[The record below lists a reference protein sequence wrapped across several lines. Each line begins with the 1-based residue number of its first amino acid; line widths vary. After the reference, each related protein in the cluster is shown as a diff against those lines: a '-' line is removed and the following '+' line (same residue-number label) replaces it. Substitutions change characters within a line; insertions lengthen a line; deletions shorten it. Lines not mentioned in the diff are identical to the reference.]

1 MHTSAIRDR
10 RAPAVRSDAGFTLVE
25 LLVVIAIIGILVGLL
40 LPAVQSARESARRSA
55 CQNNMK
61 QLGLAAHSYLSAQK
75 TFPANHFGPRMNVTS
90 NGWERLSGMYAVLP
104 YMEEQRLYDSMQQL
118 MTGATAWNWG
128 TLLGLARTRIPA
140 LACPSEIPPA
150 TLTNGWTNYGWSLGS
165 YPHGTPWRSVAN
177 GFTHT
182 EARCNPAANPGTRT
196 CPEVSW
202 PGREPSDFRD
212 GLTNVLMGAEM
223 LVGSNTNEALF
234 PRNVI
239 FGASD
244 AFSVVPDPK
253 DFATQAQIDAMGAA
267 TSAVNGT
274 SGTGAGWRGNNGGYF
289 GWYGVSSSSI
299 NTTVPPNWR
308 FPSGGSG
315 TPGMSYDG
323 GWGVFPPRSR
333 HFGMVNAVMADGAT
347 TTVADTID
355 PLTFQ
360 RMGHRRDGAKWT
372 RDGQ

>member
-1 MHTSAIRDR
+1 MHSSAICDR
-10 RAPAVRSDAGFTLVE
+10 RAPAVRRPAGFTLVE

-55 CQNNMK
+55 CSNNMK
-61 QLGLAAHSYLSAQK
+61 QLGIAAHSYLSAQK
-75 TFPANHFGPRMNVTS
+75 TFPANWYGPRPQVNS
-90 NGWERLSGMYAVLP
+90 NGWERLSGMYAILP
-104 YMEEQRLYDSMQQL
+104 YLEEEQLYDSMQNM
-118 MTGATAWNWG
+118 MTGAVTWNWG
-128 TLLGLARTRIPA
+128 TLLNLARTRVPA
-140 LACPSEIPPA
+140 LACPSELPPV
-150 TLTNGWTNYGWSLGS
+150 TYSNGWTNYGWSLGS
-165 YPHGTPWRSVAN
+165 HPHGTPGRGSAN

-182 EARCNPAANPGTRT
+182 ESRCNPAASPGVRT
-196 CPEVSW
+196 CPEASW

-212 GLTNVLMGAEM
+212 GLTNVLMASEM

-244 AFSVVPDPK
+244 AFSTAVNR
-253 DFATQAQIDAMGAA
+253 DFPTQAEIDAMGAA
-267 TSAVNGT
+267 TS
-274 SGTGAGWRGNNGGYF
+274 GAGASAWRGNNGGYF
-289 GWYGVSSSSI
+289 GWYGISSSSI

-347 TTVADTID
+347 TTFSDNID
-355 PLTFQ
+355 ALTFQ
-360 RMGHRRDGAKWT
+360 RIGHRRDGAKWT
-372 RDGQ
+372 RDDQ